1 MACDD
6 ILTGGGSF
14 ADYYTCKGQGS
25 EQAYDAYYAAYGDSS
40 VWQSVSIGT
49 LSNIASTRMGGSADF
64 ITTDESIRRIT
75 DKEQNNLL
83 FLIVGGIL
91 AYNILL

>member
-1 MACDD
+1 MN
-6 ILTGGGSF
+6 GYG
-14 ADYYTCKGQGS
+14 DYYTAKGHGS
-25 EQAYDAYYAAYGDSS
+25 QDAYDVYYARYGDSS
-40 VWQSVSIGT
+40 VWQSVSVGI

-91 AYNILL
+91 AYNIFL